1 MYTGE
6 SKNTDKILNSFD
18 NIRRIPAPD
27 FFYTRLK
34 ARMEKKREVPGYK
47 RKLLQPVFL
56 VSGLVILLLVNVF
69 ILIKSTNSK
78 METRNPDSD
87 NMQILAAEY
96 NANEI
101 FTEEFNK

>member
-34 ARMEKKREVPGYK
+34 ARMEKKREVPG
-47 RKLLQPVFL
+47 P
-56 VSGLVILLLVNVF
+56 
-69 ILIKSTNSK
+69 
-78 METRNPDSD
+78 
-87 NMQILAAEY
+87 
-96 NANEI
+96 
-101 FTEEFNK
+101 